1 MKKKKNALA
10 KFFLLI
16 YNIYAFSVFFLLMLF
31 VAFFVFIFAFSP
43 EPLSGNLIYKVLR
56 YWALT
61 WYVLVG
67 IRLTVK
73 DETNEDP
80 NASYIFV
87 SNHQSYM
94 DIPVSVAAIRTPF
107 RILGKIE
114 MSKIPLFGFIYK
126 KAVILVDR
134 SSPVRRSES
143 YVNLRNTIK
152 MGLSV
157 LIYPE
162 GTFNETGKPLKE
174 FYIGAFKL
182 AIETQTAI
190 KPIIILNTLDRYHY
204 SSALSLTPGK
214 LEAIYLP
221 SISVEAYHKEDV
233 EKLRDHVYGIMEKS
247 ISQYYQ
253 KEKY

>member
-1 MKKKKNALA
+1 MKKKNNALVN
-10 KFFLLI
+10 FFLLI

-31 VAFFVFIFAFSP
+31 VAFFVFVFAFFP
-43 EPLSGNLIYKVLR
+43 EPQSGNLIYRVLR
-56 YWALT
+56 VWALT
-61 WYVLVG
+61 WFTLIG
-67 IRLTVK
+67 IKLRVK
-73 DETNEDP
+73 DETNEDA

-134 SSPVRRSES
+134 SSALRRSES
-143 YVNLRNTIK
+143 YINLRNTIK
-152 MGLSV
+152 KGLSV

-182 AIETQTAI
+182 AIETQTPI
-190 KPIIILNTLDRYHY
+190 KPIIILNTLDRLHY
-204 SSALSLTPGK
+204 SSVFSLNPGK
-214 LEAIYLP
+214 MNAIYLP
-221 SISVEAYHKEDV
+221 SISVTGYTKNDLD
-233 EKLRDHVYGIMEKS
+233 KLRDKVYDIMSQS
-247 ISQYYQ
+247 ISRYNQ
-253 KEKY
+253 K